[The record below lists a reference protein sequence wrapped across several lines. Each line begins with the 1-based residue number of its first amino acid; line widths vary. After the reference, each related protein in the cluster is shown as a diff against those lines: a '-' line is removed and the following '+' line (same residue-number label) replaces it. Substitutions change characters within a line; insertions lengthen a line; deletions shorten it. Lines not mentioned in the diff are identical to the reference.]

1 MLRYVVQ
8 WNYKAAGRGPWVA
21 GDIVTLSEAE
31 AAAANADSPGV
42 VVAELPRPAAAT
54 ARAVEAAP
62 VDRAMRAPGRKRSG
76 GAA

>member
-31 AAAANADSPGV
+31 AAAANVDSPGV
-42 VVAELPRPAAAT
+42 VVAELPASAA
-54 ARAVEAAP
+54 RVLDAP
-62 VDRAMRAPGRKRSG
+62 PIDRAMRAPGRQRAG
-76 GAA
+76 GTA